1 MASGYFR
8 THEGAPAA
16 KCDEMQLLREVPM
29 GRKLLLILLVE
40 LLLTSIPLGVSVSNF
55 HALDQR
61 LEFIVSVRT
70 EAVKQAGRL
79 HRNLYELRT
88 QEKEAV
94 LTENGDGRRRV
105 LSRISLLRDEIR
117 ERFRA
122 LSDPRLGTESTDRVR
137 TIQSAWAEYDQILDR
152 VVDLTEAGKHDEA
165 HTVSQTQGRTLGE
178 AAATAVLRFT
188 EEQDAGLAG
197 EMSAA
202 DAAFNQMLTTVLVL
216 VALSLLVGGVLAVF
230 LSRSVTG
237 AITGVVQATDR
248 IASGDLSVTIA
259 HGGQDEVGQL
269 ATAVS
274 RMQDALRLTRAA
286 ARDLDWLKS
295 GIARLNTLVLGQD
308 DVHKLA
314 DTVLTEVAHTLD
326 AKVGALF
333 VMGEADGA
341 PRLTLL
347 ATHAYT
353 VRKQLA
359 THFGLGEGLV
369 GQSALEKKTILLQAA
384 PEDYVRVV
392 SGLGEA
398 APRNLCV
405 TPIKFRE
412 EIRGVIELGTMAP
425 MSELTTEY
433 LEQAMVVVAAAFE
446 IVRAQTVVRVH
457 QEELRANNE
466 ELQAQA
472 RALEKSQEELRAQ
485 QTELQNANVELET
498 QMLRVKESEERLR
511 TQQEELEVTNE
522 ELKDKNDL
530 LEQQKVEMEDA
541 RAALTVQADELALA
555 SKYKSE
561 FLANMSH
568 ELRTPLN
575 SLLLL
580 ARSLR
585 DNGEGNLSEEQ
596 VESAR
601 VIFESGGDLLNLIN
615 EILDL
620 SKIEAGRMEVRL
632 ENVALTELTHAMNS
646 QFAHMARNQSLS
658 FEVVVAPSAPPQVST
673 DPQRLGQI
681 MKNLVGNALKFTETG
696 GVTVTFDRPAAG
708 TDLSRSGLRPDRT
721 LAVHVKDTGIGI
733 PLDKQ
738 KVIFEAFQQAD
749 SGDRRRYG
757 GTGLGLSISR
767 ELVRLLGGE
776 IQLVSRPGEGSV
788 FTAYLPIDGPTAGAP
803 PVATPAPAKPAPLP
817 PAVVAA
823 AKTPTTGAW
832 ARPNLPPSGAPAPVA
847 PRPKRPTH
855 ALPPAQVEDDR
866 EALQEDDHA
875 ILVVEDDARFARILA
890 GHVKKRGFKVLVA
903 LTGEEGL
910 ELARAWRPSGV
921 VLDLQLP
928 NMDGWAVLNALKQ
941 DVDTRHIP
949 VHIVS
954 AQEPSPEGLR
964 IGAIGHASK
973 PLQAEHI
980 EGLLARIEAASAQ
993 AEKLVLVVEDDPIM
1007 RRETVR
1013 IIGNGKV
1020 KTVEVDTGAAA
1031 LQALRDR
1038 NFALVVLD
1046 LGLPDMPGLDLLQ
1059 RATAEKIT
1067 LPPVIIYTVR
1077 ELTQAEE
1084 ATLRHY
1090 ADSIILKDVRSQER
1104 LIDEVALFLHRVV
1117 RDLPE
1122 EKRRTIRRLHET
1134 DEPLRGRKVLVV
1146 EDDMRTM
1153 FAMARLLA
1161 EHGLNPVKAEN
1172 GERALELLA
1181 ANPDVDI
1188 VLMDM
1193 MMPVLDGYE
1202 ACRRIRAQSKYAQ
1215 LPVIALT
1222 AKAMKEDR
1230 DKCIQA
1236 GASDYLSKPVD
1247 PPRLLALMRVWL
1259 GR

>member
-1 MASGYFR
+1 MS
-8 THEGAPAA
+8 
-16 KCDEMQLLREVPM
+16 LLHDVPL
-29 GRKLLLILLVE
+29 GRKLLLILLLE
-40 LLLTSIPLGVSVSNF
+40 LALTSVPLALSVLNF
-55 HALDQR
+55 RDLDQR

-70 EAVKQAGRL
+70 ESVKQAGRL

-94 LTENGDGRRRV
+94 LTENGDGRRQV
-105 LSRISLLRDEIR
+105 LGRITVLRDEVR

-122 LSDPRLGTESTDRVR
+122 LSDARLGAESLERVR
-137 TIQSAWAEYDQILDR
+137 SIQGAWAEYDLVLDK
-152 VVDLTEAGKHDEA
+152 VLDLTEAAKRDEA
-165 HTVSQTQGRTLGE
+165 HALSQTQGRALGE
-178 AAATAVLRFT
+178 AAAAAVLRFT
-188 EEQDAGLAG
+188 EEQDNGLAG
-197 EMSAA
+197 EMTDA
-202 DAAFNQMLTTVLVL
+202 DAAFSHMMYTLL
-216 VALSLLVGGVLAVF
+216 ALIAVSMLVGIAMAVVMA
-230 LSRSVTG
+230 RSVTS

-248 IASGDLSVTIA
+248 IASGDLSVTIS

-274 RMQDALRLTRAA
+274 RMQDALRITRAA

-295 GIARLNTLVLGQD
+295 GIARLNTVVLGQD
-308 DVHKLA
+308 DLHALA

-333 VMGEADGA
+333 VMGESEGA

-353 VRKQLA
+353 VRKHLS
-359 THFGLGEGLV
+359 TFFRLGEGLV
-369 GQSALEKKTILLQAA
+369 GQAALEKKTILLQSA

-398 APRNLCV
+398 TPRNLCV

-412 EIRGVIELGTMAP
+412 EIRGVLEVGTMAP
-425 MSELTTEY
+425 MSALATEY

-446 IVRAQTVVRVH
+446 IVRAQAVVRVQ

-585 DNGEGNLSEEQ
+585 DNGDGNLTEEQ

-632 ENVALTELTHAMNS
+632 ESVALTELTHALNS
-646 QFAHMARNQSLS
+646 QFGHMARNQHLS
-658 FEVVVAPSAPPQVST
+658 FEVVVAPTAPPQVST

-696 GVTVTFDRPAAG
+696 GVTVTFDRPAAS
-708 TDLSRSGLRPDRT
+708 TDLSRSGLRADRT

-776 IQLVSRPGEGSV
+776 IQLVSQPGEGSV
-788 FTAYLPIDGPTAGAP
+788 FTAYLPIDGPSQNAP
-803 PVATPAPAKPAPLP
+803 SVAAPAPAKPAPLP
-817 PAVVAA
+817 PAAA
-823 AKTPTTGAW
+823 PKTPTTGAW
-832 ARPNLPPSGAPAPVA
+832 ARPNLPPSGAPAPVPA
-847 PRPKRPTH
+847 RPKRPTQ

-866 EALQEDDHA
+866 ETLQEDDHA
-875 ILVVEDDARFARILA
+875 ILVIEDDARFARILA
-890 GHVKKRGFKVLVA
+890 GHVKKRGFKVLMA

-928 NMDGWAVLNALKQ
+928 SMDGWAVLNALKQ

-954 AQEPSPEGLR
+954 AQDPSPEGLR

-973 PLQAEHI
+973 PLQPEHI

-993 AEKLVLVVEDDPIM
+993 AEKLVLVVEDDPVM

-1013 IIGNGKV
+1013 IIGNGNV

-1031 LQALRDR
+1031 LQALRER
-1038 NFALVVLD
+1038 AFALVVLD

-1059 RATAEKIT
+1059 RATAEKIM

-1122 EKRRTIRRLHET
+1122 EKRRTIHRLHET

-1247 PPRLLALMRVWL
+1247 PTRLLSLMRVWL